1 MSLLGV
7 DVGSSSVKISAYSE
21 DGVCLCGVAHEI
33 TPLHPEPGFWE
44 QDPLEIWQA
53 AALGLKEL
61 AARQELKVDPPKAL
75 AISASGRENF
85 PADQN
90 GNPLASNI
98 MGADTRGAEFE
109 LVPAGVNPPEE
120 WELRCGHLR
129 ERMDP
134 VFRLLWWRKHRP
146 EVLERAA
153 MYLDWHAYL
162 VFRLCGHNVSEPTL
176 VARWLTY
183 DLYENGWSA
192 DKLTQ
197 YGVPARFLPEVLPG
211 GAPIDRI
218 LPRIAKEL
226 GLPQELLI
234 VTGGHDLNC
243 AGLGAG
249 VNKLGMA
256 CLISGSYENMLIPTL
271 QYPTASLLQK
281 GMSITP
287 HFGSMARSVYAVSST
302 GNAVM
307 NWARSTVQVS
317 IGDAERS
324 LAERRTPS
332 PVMALPYLS
341 GAMLHW
347 QGGRELRGALM
358 GLTLATA
365 PIDIVQAFM
374 ESIAYDH
381 ANTIALL
388 RAEEIPLGHIRAT
401 GGGARSAWWTQL
413 KADMMG
419 LPIETTGIEEPGTY
433 GAAILAGL
441 GAGVYRNLEEPPFP
455 AGTRIFMPDPA
466 RRKLHLERLDIY
478 CKMIPEL
485 LAFQKNYSRN
495 RI

>member
-7 DVGSSSVKISAYSE
+7 DVGSSSVKISAYGD
-21 DGVCLCGVAHEI
+21 DGVCLCGVSHEI
-33 TPLHPEPGFWE
+33 TPLHPGPGMWE

-53 AALGLKEL
+53 TALGLREL
-61 AARQELKVDPPKAL
+61 AARRELRADPPRAL
-75 AISASGRENF
+75 AVSSSGRENF
-85 PADQN
+85 PADRD
-90 GNPLASNI
+90 GNPLANNV
-98 MGADTRGAEFE
+98 MGADIRGAEFE
-109 LVPAGVNPPEE
+109 LVPSGVNPPEE
-120 WELRCGHLR
+120 WELHCGHLR

-134 VFRLLWWRKHRP
+134 VFRLLWWRRYRP
-146 EVLERAA
+146 EILERAV

-162 VFRLCGHNVSEPTL
+162 VFRLCGRNVSEPTL

-192 DKLTQ
+192 AKLTQ
-197 YGVPARFLPEVLPG
+197 YGVPAGFLPEVLPG
-211 GAPIDRI
+211 GAPIEAI
-218 LPRIAKEL
+218 SPRVADEL
-226 GLPQELLI
+226 GLPRKLLI

-249 VNKLGMA
+249 VNRLGMA

-307 NWARSTVQVS
+307 NWARSTVQVP

-324 LAERRTPS
+324 LAERRAPS

-347 QGGRELRGALM
+347 QGGRELRGALL

-365 PIDIVQAFM
+365 PPDIVQAFM

-381 ANTIALL
+381 ANTISLL
-388 RAEEIPLGHIRAT
+388 RAENIPLEQIRAT

-419 LPIETTGIEEPGTY
+419 IPVETAGVEEPGTY

-441 GAGVYRNLEEPPFP
+441 GAGVYGGLEDPPFP
-455 AGTRIFMPDPA
+455 SGGRIYTPDA
-466 RRKLHLERLDIY
+466 ERRDLHLERKDMY
-478 CKMIPEL
+478 CKIIPDL
-485 LAFQKNYSRN
+485 LAWQKNN
-495 RI
+495 RQGGM